1 MDRIFGFRYF
11 APFRD
16 GENKMWKT
24 HPQPPA
30 QTRDRLSQEGSF
42 WLVPMNTENNHS

>member
-1 MDRIFGFRYF
+1 MVVMDRILGFRYF

-24 HPQPPA
+24 HPQPLPRGELLA
-30 QTRDRLSQEGSF
+30 GTHEY
-42 WLVPMNTENNHS
+42 